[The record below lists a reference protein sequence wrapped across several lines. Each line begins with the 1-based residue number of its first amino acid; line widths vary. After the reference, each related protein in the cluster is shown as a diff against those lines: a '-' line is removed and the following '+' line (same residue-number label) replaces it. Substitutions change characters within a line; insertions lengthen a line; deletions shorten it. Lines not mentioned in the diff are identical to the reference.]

1 MKSLFFALFLALVVP
16 SNGQSPI
23 DSVRTGQGGIQGL
36 ADSLASSM
44 TSTQNQQTQTQT
56 RKIKIIKKDIPY
68 GAFIT
73 IALGMMA
80 FIALIMTTPQ
90 TYNPSE

>member
-1 MKSLFFALFLALVVP
+1 MKSLLLLLIVLALCGP
-16 SNGQSPI
+16 ANAQSFVETGRTGPAGI
-23 DSVRTGQGGIQGL
+23 QRVADSV
-36 ADSLASSM
+36 AASM
-44 TSTQNQQTQTQT
+44 TSTPNQQT

-68 GAFIT
+68 KTFVA
-73 IALGMMA
+73 IAIGMMA

>member
-44 TSTQNQQTQTQT
+44 TSTQNQQTQT